1 MTEANG
7 GLYHLATEQTE
18 AISVRR
24 FGDSLAAW
32 LGLPAAAMGFDGWE
46 GALTGA
52 AS

>member
-18 AISVRR
+18 AISVRP